1 MSSPEEAVKR
11 RDGPLTRLSNTWLF
25 LYIYFWLKQVQ
36 KKSQESNL
44 KCWVPESVRG
54 WSLTLLRKGEWRRL
68 LRVSPDLWGFSK
80 QKEDQWQND
89 VYSSLPTYPK
99 WQEVQACCSDIT
111 VKSWWIY
118 PEMNVTCPSAC
129 RSLPFV
135 RMITNLWNI
144 KFISIILIFIV
155 YLKWGSKKEPE
166 THSDLLLTL

>member
-1 MSSPEEAVKR
+1 M
-11 RDGPLTRLSNTWLF
+11 
-25 LYIYFWLKQVQ
+25 Q
-36 KKSQESNL
+36 KKSQEINL

-68 LRVSPDLWGFSK
+68 LRVLPDLWGFSK

-99 WQEVQACCSDIT
+99 WQEVQACCLDST

-144 KFISIILIFIV
+144 KFISIISIFYCLLEMGVKERTRNSLWPVAHLIA
-155 YLKWGSKKEPE
+155 SKYKPLW
-166 THSDLLLTL
+166 S